1 MSIDIHISNYE
12 EFLYSYVDGE
22 LNAEESAALEAF
34 VATHPQVR
42 AELDQLLAVKLTP
55 DNPVFD
61 GKASLYRQPAAPERN
76 YSSVLLEYIDGELA
90 PAEVRALEAFME
102 EHPALRAELA
112 VWEKTR
118 LQANL
123 TVSYGDKSALYRHAE
138 KQKVV
143 RMDRRYWWAA
153 AAMLAGSLFLLRNA
167 FQPDDTAVLP
177 PAPMAKVQPAAPA
190 AQPQA
195 ATVTPVTP
203 AENIDVAALAEA
215 TTAKRAADAAKTA
228 PVKNVTVADTRS
240 AVNTTS
246 PSGNEASEPV
256 SNNALAALNT
266 LERSAP
272 RQEAPVVNAGI
283 SSSVTGIREQATTPV
298 KASID
303 VQHTASLA
311 TAAPAEPPGELIL
324 SVTGNGIESKVLD
337 KFTNVAKIF
346 AKKRNNR

>member
-55 DNPVFD
+55 DNPIFD
-61 GKASLYRQPAAPERN
+61 GKAALYRQPAAPERN
-76 YSSVLLEYIDGELA
+76 YASVLLEYIDGELA

-118 LQANL
+118 LQADMSV
-123 TVSYGDKSALYRHAE
+123 TYGDKSGLYRHAE

-167 FQPDDTAVLP
+167 FQPEDTAVIP

-190 AQPQA
+190 AQP

-203 AENIDVAALAEA
+203 AENVDVAALAEA
-215 TTAKRAADAAKTA
+215 TTAKREAATAKTSPTKNLPAADNRTATNEA
-228 PVKNVTVADTRS
+228 PVT
-240 AVNTTS
+240 
-246 PSGNEASEPV
+246 GNQASEPV
-256 SNNALAALNT
+256 SNNALASLT
-266 LERSAP
+266 TIERSAP
-272 RQEAPVVNAGI
+272 RQEAPVVSAGI
-283 SSSVTGIREQATTPV
+283 TSSVTGIREQATAPV
-298 KASID
+298 KTSID

-311 TAAPAEPPGELIL
+311 TAPPAEPPGELIM

-337 KFTNVAKIF
+337 KVTNVARLF